1 MNATLKPVFLGPE
14 EGPTQYAPG
23 GDRIITKL
31 ISTQTGGF
39 EWIETDVNPGGGPPL
54 HVHDR
59 EDEVFYVLE
68 GEISF
73 WICEQG
79 DRTGKTGKRFVA
91 RKGAIVFG
99 SRGTA
104 HAFKNCSQVPARMLV
119 MANPGANF
127 EAFFAKIGAPD
138 AGGNPPSQQVLIERT
153 MKHASEFG
161 ITVLGP
167 NPL

>member
-1 MNATLKPVFLGPE
+1 MNATLKPVFVGPE
-14 EGPTQYAPG
+14 DGPTQYAPG
-23 GDRIITKL
+23 GDRITTKL
-31 ISTQTGGF
+31 LSAQTGGF

-68 GEISF
+68 GEVSF
-73 WICEQG
+73 WLCEQG
-79 DRTGKTGKRFVA
+79 DRTGKTGKRVVA
-91 RKGAIVFG
+91 HKGAIIFG

-104 HAFKNCSQVPARMLV
+104 HTFKNCASVTARMLV

-127 EAFFAKIGAPD
+127 EAFFARIGTPD
-138 AGGNPPSQQVLIERT
+138 ADGKAPSEQLLVERT
-153 MKHASEFG
+153 IQYAPEFG

-167 NPL
+167 NPI